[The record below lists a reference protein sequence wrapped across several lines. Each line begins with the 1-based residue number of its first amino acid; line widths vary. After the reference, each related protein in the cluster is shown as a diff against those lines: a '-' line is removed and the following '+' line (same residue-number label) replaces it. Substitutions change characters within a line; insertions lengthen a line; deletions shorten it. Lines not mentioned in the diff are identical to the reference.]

1 MDYETC
7 LYDEEGRNV
16 VSKASTKGVPPTLI
30 LPAAYV
36 SIREFNKMH
45 GYENDRS
52 KALEVMRSLEAKQ
65 ARVGVG
71 LNRGGCT
78 LMNPTRLK
86 TVSAFE
92 NVFTVK
98 EDESS

>member
-7 LYDEEGRNV
+7 LYDEDGRSIV
-16 VSKASTKGVPPTLI
+16 AKASTNGAPPSLI

-45 GYENDRS
+45 GYQNDRS
-52 KALEVMRSLEAKQ
+52 KALEVMRSLETKQ
-65 ARVGVG
+65 TRVGVG

-86 TVSAFE
+86 TVASFE

-98 EDESS
+98 DEK